1 MNFASARLLLLLE
14 RLPVSNKFG
23 FAEGNAS
30 SVQDDRSWTSGSSSG
45 FAKIVSSTLGLRPF
59 PTFVNTFVRHPIPW
73 LPVAVGENSTSG
85 STSTVF
91 WEYNRFTGMH
101 LEAQPG
107 YLTTSTGNGGFT
119 LDVRT
124 DGSWVLHFTG
134 SHKTSWYDAEA
145 HVGSGADLP
154 SPPTGNTT
162 VFASLNGDTFLD
174 ATVGHVTSD
183 GRGSPTNPVVGLDTV
198 QGGVGDYMI
207 GGTGAH
213 LETPTG
219 NDGNCAIYTL
229 SAAPVLADVQ
239 NGNGYGGN
247 AEGNS
252 YVNID
257 QVRGSLSS
265 NVLIGSANGTDLKSG
280 GANSILVSTG
290 GKGYELRPDGSNTTL
305 VSTAGADRVLFDPA
319 HGWALGD
326 TATLIGFNPSHGV
339 LIDLSL
345 IGSTFHTA
353 GSTGNLNDYVKLSDG
368 AGGEKMLFSATGNVG
383 SAGVDVLNIPLVHG
397 YTAQSLYDS
406 HNLTI

>member
-1 MNFASARLLLLLE
+1 M
-14 RLPVSNKFG
+14 
-23 FAEGNAS
+23 
-30 SVQDDRSWTSGSSSG
+30 
-45 FAKIVSSTLGLRPF
+45 LGLKAF
-59 PTFVNTFVRHPIPW
+59 PTFVNTLVQHPIPW

-85 STSTVF
+85 STSTIF

-101 LEAQPG
+101 LEAKPG
-107 YLTTSTGNGGFT
+107 YLTTSTGDGGFA
-119 LDVRT
+119 LDVGI
-124 DGSWVLHFTG
+124 DGSWVLHFSG
-134 SHKTSWYDAEA
+134 SHQTIGYDAETYS
-145 HVGSGADLP
+145 GSGAALP
-154 SPPTGNTT
+154 NPLAGNTT
-162 VFASLNGDTFLD
+162 AFAPLNGGTFLD
-174 ATVGHVTSD
+174 ATVGHITSD
-183 GRGSPTNPVVGLDTV
+183 GRGSPANPVVGLDTV

-213 LETPTG
+213 LETPLG
-219 NDGNCAIYTL
+219 NAGNCAIYTL
-229 SAAPVLADVQ
+229 SATPVLADMQ

-247 AEGNS
+247 AEANS

-257 QVRGSLSS
+257 QVRGSLNS

-280 GANSILVSTG
+280 GANSILISTG

-305 VSTAGADRVLFDPA
+305 VSTVGADRVLFDPN

-326 TATLIGFNPSHGV
+326 TATLIGFNPLHGV

-353 GSTGNLNDYVKLSDG
+353 GSTGNLNDYVKLSDD
-368 AGGEKMLFSATGNVG
+368 ASGEKVSFSATGNVA
-383 SAGVDVLNIPLVHG
+383 SAGVDVLNIALVHG